1 MVGSASRDGI
11 WPTAGFFD
19 LPQRLFPALLEADA
33 EFSGYEPHVR
43 PGQPADQDVADL
55 VVDRIWPVHP
65 AFLDE
70 HALEAY
76 PGRDRR
82 DLAGVVG
89 LHAADRNQRV
99 AAFGQGIGDQ
109 VLQLARLIT
118 AVGDPRVAILA
129 LGPHRRAAQMG
140 GLGLTRFDGHPSSG
154 VRPRKD
160 VRSWRAWGRSP
171 GGAARSRLSS
181 RPRSLSCASAGTGP
195 SARSRRTST

>member
-109 VLQLARLIT
+109 VLQLARLVA
-118 AVGDPRVAILA
+118 AVGDARV
-129 LGPHRRAAQMG
+129 Q
-140 GLGLTRFDGHPSSG
+140 S
-154 VRPRKD
+154 
-160 VRSWRAWGRSP
+160 
-171 GGAARSRLSS
+171 SRLAQTDAP
-181 RPRSLSCASAGTGP
+181 PRCAD
-195 SARSRRTST
+195 RR

>member
-109 VLQLARLIT
+109 VLQLARLVT
-118 AVGDPRVAILA
+118 AVGDPRVTVLA
-129 LGPHRRAAQMG
+129 LGPDGRAAQMRG
-140 GLGLTRFDGHPSSG
+140 QPFQRVHRRWAEQQRVPLKRADRHRILPNAYRLPRFESAVNSG
-154 VRPRKD
+154 D
-160 VRSWRAWGRSP
+160 S
-171 GGAARSRLSS
+171 AA
-181 RPRSLSCASAGTGP
+181 
-195 SARSRRTST
+195 